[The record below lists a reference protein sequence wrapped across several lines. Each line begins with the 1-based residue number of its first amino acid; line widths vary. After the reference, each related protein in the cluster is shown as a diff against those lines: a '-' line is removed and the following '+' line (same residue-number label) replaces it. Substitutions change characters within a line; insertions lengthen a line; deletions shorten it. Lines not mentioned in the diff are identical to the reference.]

1 MDGIVRP
8 LPLTSF
14 APVLGG
20 RPLSVPEP
28 EVSWCDGENRWH
40 EGLAQ
45 GNGKGPSVGPDA
57 WLRLIRYR
65 GGDKGPVLLAPGF
78 GMSATAYV
86 SDTTEQNITEFLC
99 ENSYDVWLFDYRAGI
114 ELPSART
121 DFTFDDVATQDWPC
135 AVARVRDVSGAD
147 SVQVIGHCMG
157 SMGFQMAMLAGL
169 EGVRSGVCSQAMAY
183 VAPAPLVRL
192 KNTLNVGSILAAL
205 GVRLLAPET
214 RTLGGRALDVV
225 LHAVP
230 MASEERC
237 GEPLCRWINAI
248 YGCTHRHAQLNEATH
263 KALNVMFGVGNVR
276 ALRHVAHIMQSGRVV
291 DHRGRNVY
299 MRHPRRMA
307 VPLLLLQ
314 GTHNYIFRPKGSAR
328 TLRWLSASNGP
339 DLYERFVVD
348 GYAHLDSFIGR
359 NAHVDVFPR
368 VVEHLDRYVR
378 AS

>member
-14 APVLGG
+14 APVLGD
-20 RPLSVPEP
+20 RPLGLPDP
-28 EVSWCDGENRWH
+28 EVSWCDGANRWH
-40 EGLAQ
+40 NGLLDR
-45 GNGKGPSVGPDA
+45 NGQGPSVGPDA

-86 SDTTEQNITEFLC
+86 SDTTEKNITEFLC

-121 DFTFDDVATQDWPC
+121 DFTFDDVATEDWPC
-135 AVARVRDVSGAD
+135 AVARVREVSGAE

-169 EGVRSGVCSQAMAY
+169 EGVRSAVCSQSMAY
-183 VAPAPLVRL
+183 VVPAPLVRL
-192 KNTLNVGSILAAL
+192 KNIFNVGSILAAL
-205 GVRLLAPET
+205 GIRLLAPET
-214 RTLGGRALDVV
+214 HTLAGRALDLV
-225 LHAVP
+225 LRAVP

-237 GEPLCRWINAI
+237 EQPLCRWINAI
-248 YGCTHRHAQLNEATH
+248 YGLTHRHAQLNEATH
-263 KALNVMFGVGNVR
+263 KALEVMFGVGNLR
-276 ALRHVAHIMQSGRVV
+276 ALRHVARIMQNGRLV

-299 MRHPRRMA
+299 MRHPQRMA
-307 VPLLLLQ
+307 VPMLLLQ
-314 GTHNYIFRPKGSAR
+314 GTHNYIFRPKGSER

-339 DLYERFVVD
+339 HLYQRLEID
-348 GYAHLDSFIGR
+348 GYAHLDSFIGQ
-359 NAHVDVFPR
+359 NAHVDVFPQ
-368 VVEHLDRYVR
+368 VMEHLDRYVP